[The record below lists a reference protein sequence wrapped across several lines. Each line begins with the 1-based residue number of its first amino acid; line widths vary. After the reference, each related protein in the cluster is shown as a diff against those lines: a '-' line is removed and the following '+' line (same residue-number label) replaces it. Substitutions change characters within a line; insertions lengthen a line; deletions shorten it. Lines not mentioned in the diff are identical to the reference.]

1 MERLINRVER
11 VIKRVERFLN
21 RVERVIKWSNIEY
34 IQYIIEI
41 SVFNDKRI
49 ILKYQNMIL
58 NNQIYC
64 FKN

>member
-1 MERLINRVER
+1 MERLIKRVKR
-11 VIKRVERFLN
+11 VIN

-34 IQYIIEI
+34 IQFIVEI